1 MYDFIRSRISSP
13 VSTSTYLAFWLT
25 LPVKSALTWMPSE
38 PLEPFLVVIMMT
50 PLEALDPKMAVAEA
64 SFRTVKLSMSL
75 GLMEES
81 ASETPLMPV
90 SERGRPSTTT
100 RGLLLAFREEPPRI
114 LMVLAEPG
122 APSPIVTTTP
132 ADLPWSRSDGDVTIP
147 LLSWSAFTEEIEPV
161 MSLFLTVP

>member
-1 MYDFIRSRISSP
+1 
-13 VSTSTYLAFWLT
+13 
-25 LPVKSALTWMPSE
+25 
-38 PLEPFLVVIMMT
+38 
-50 PLEALDPKMAVAEA
+50 
-64 SFRTVKLSMSL
+64 MSL